1 MYEKLYD
8 YKISYKNWN
17 HVWHVIANEL
27 KKNLSSQIQK
37 IRLLLFQIFNVKK
50 YLWQSLRH
58 YNDNNSSYYCY
69 ITQLKQLDE
78 MKATAISMQLHCR
91 KYVTT
96 PEISNFESNYEV
108 ERVLSLV
115 YYFLPSAAPS
125 HYRIDAMIKPVMVR
139 KFTLQGNR
147 SLWR

>member
-1 MYEKLYD
+1 
-8 YKISYKNWN
+8 
-17 HVWHVIANEL
+17 
-27 KKNLSSQIQK
+27 
-37 IRLLLFQIFNVKK
+37 
-50 YLWQSLRH
+50 
-58 YNDNNSSYYCY
+58 
-69 ITQLKQLDE
+69 

-96 PEISNFESNYEV
+96 PEVSNFESNYGV

-115 YYFLPSAAPS
+115 YYFPPSIPS
-125 HYRIDAMIKPVMVR
+125 HYRIATMVKSSVMVR